1 MNPLEEKDVT
11 CPYCGETFGVVLDVT
26 AGDQRYIQDCEVCC
40 QPIEFDVRVDP
51 EMETATV
58 DVWQSDE

>member
-11 CPYCGETFGVVLDVT
+11 CPYCGETFGVVLDLT

-40 QPIEFDVRVDP
+40 QPVELDVQVDL
-51 EMETATV
+51 EGETATV
-58 DVWQSDE
+58 GAQRTDE

>member
-11 CPYCGETFGVVLDVT
+11 CPYCGETFGVLLDLT

-40 QPIEFDVRVDP
+40 QPIEFDVRVDVGN
-51 EMETATV
+51 ETAIAGV
-58 DVWQSDE
+58 QRADE

>member
-11 CPYCGETFGVVLDVT
+11 CPYCGETFGVVLDLT

-40 QPIEFDVRVDP
+40 QPIELDVQVDL
-51 EMETATV
+51 EGETATV
-58 DVWQSDE
+58 GAQRTDE

>member
-11 CPYCGETFGVVLDVT
+11 CPYCGETFGVLLDLT

-40 QPIEFDVRVDP
+40 Q
-51 EMETATV
+51 
-58 DVWQSDE
+58 